1 MFVRLMIMT
10 SGTTITVRELTDA
23 ELSDVGGAM
32 RIDFMG
38 YTLFLESGDGWA
50 YGCVADGERYGC
62 VTTVGGKVYTSSG
75 PVPH

>member
-1 MFVRLMIMT
+1 MVTNETDTAM
-10 SGTTITVRELTDA
+10 RELTA
-23 ELSDVGGAM
+23 PELSDVGGGF
-32 RIDFMG
+32 RLDLFG

-62 VTTVGGKVYTSSG
+62 VTTVGGKIYTSSG

>member
-1 MFVRLMIMT
+1 MVINAT
-10 SGTTITVRELTDA
+10 DTVTRELTASELA
-23 ELSDVGGAM
+23 EVGGGF
-32 RIDFMG
+32 RLDLFG

-50 YGCVADGERYGC
+50 YGCVADGESYGC

>member
-1 MFVRLMIMT
+1 MT
-10 SGTTITVRELTDA
+10 TNETSNAMRELTSS
-23 ELSDVGGAM
+23 ELSDVGGGF
-32 RIDFMG
+32 RISLFG

-50 YGCVADGERYGC
+50 SGCVADSESYGC